1 MLAEVFVRWT
11 CHLVWNRDMT
21 YNPGE
26 LMGYSRWL
34 KIGQLLDLVI
44 ARGYSMVLIGF
55 KLSRFPSCE
64 NYSLVS
70 DVSETA
76 FPPRSGMLKG
86 AAGNAL
92 RWRSKRFL
100 CSGNYKS
107 ACLCVAWISA
117 GSSFMC
123 TNHRTTQL
131 WIWSTKLSFF
141 QAFNYSMGQV
151 RRDAFARWR
160 SVTILHVN
168 PIYENEKPWPST
180 CSESTGCS
188 RMLLSNSITSR
199 EQEMMGT
206 AFQASGRCQQ
216 LGSCNS
222 QTQLLHEEVKQM
234 RQCKNS

>member
-1 MLAEVFVRWT
+1 LGSFYIIPNKGIPYTQENKSKNIWGVVLAEVFVRWT

-92 RWRSKRFL
+92 R
-100 CSGNYKS
+100 
-107 ACLCVAWISA
+107 
-117 GSSFMC
+117 
-123 TNHRTTQL
+123 
-131 WIWSTKLSFF
+131 
-141 QAFNYSMGQV
+141 
-151 RRDAFARWR
+151 
-160 SVTILHVN
+160 
-168 PIYENEKPWPST
+168 
-180 CSESTGCS
+180 
-188 RMLLSNSITSR
+188 
-199 EQEMMGT
+199 
-206 AFQASGRCQQ
+206 
-216 LGSCNS
+216 
-222 QTQLLHEEVKQM
+222 
-234 RQCKNS
+234 